1 MNARILYLDR
11 IFSSNDTLKI
21 PYFQRRY
28 IWEEEQLSRFADD
41 MESIVNGGQYFL
53 GSMIFKASSDNNR
66 VNNVVDGQQRLTT
79 IFIYMK
85 LLHCLTGEDA
95 RFRNDYFNRALNI
108 PVLRQN
114 QEDYRAFDK
123 IMNLDTLKFLSPNDK
138 DDKVTVAY
146 NYFYGRLRE
155 KNYEEL
161 VNLLNQISNAWIVL
175 IELDYTENE
184 QRIFDTINSLGVDL
198 RPDELLKNY
207 LFIGENDRDRFYES
221 WHPVFD
227 KFNEYWKGSLVGERV
242 DQEKKENQ
250 TIYKFL
256 SAFVHVKMWD
266 FQLNEYQRNAFV
278 KQSNIYEACKDFVEK
293 FNMSKEDLA
302 NEIVEYA
309 KLYKE
314 NFNKEILSK
323 RIPEHFGIERLR
335 FIVMASK
342 NLSYIPYI
350 LYVLKNVTDL
360 TEQRLIFGYLERYI
374 IRRKCVNA
382 ESKSESELFSES
394 LINNQ
399 ILTYENLVNY
409 ISGRQNSKLEMP
421 SDNWVLSN
429 ITSKSHDEKSSKLIL
444 YLLESKLAQDNVPD
458 LQPYNDYISS
468 QLMPT
473 KVKAG
478 DDWEFYQ
485 EDEEKEKLRQET
497 TKEIGNYFLIHKDGS
512 KESKAK
518 TKNNPKE
525 KISTFVKW
533 CRNLVTTKRDLSA
546 NEVKITEWN
555 SKDIQDRNKKIAERI
570 NYIWNIQ

>member
-11 IFSSNDTLKI
+11 IFSCNDTLKI

-53 GSMIFKASSDNNR
+53 GSMIFKASNDNNR

-85 LLHCLTGEDA
+85 ILHYLTGDNA
-95 RFRNDYFNRALNI
+95 RFRNDYFNRVLNV

-114 QEDYRAFDK
+114 QEDFIAFDK
-123 IMNLDTLKFLSPNDK
+123 IMDLDTLRVLTPNDK
-138 DDKVTVAY
+138 DDKVTAAY

-155 KNYEEL
+155 KNGEEL
-161 VNLLNQISNAWIVL
+161 MNLLNQISNAWIVL
-175 IELDYTENE
+175 IELDSTENE

-207 LFIGENDRDRFYES
+207 LFIGENDRKRFYEK

-227 KFNEYWKGSLVGERV
+227 RFNDYWKGSLVGERV
-242 DQEKKENQ
+242 NQGKKENQ

-266 FQLNEYQRNAFV
+266 FELNEYQRRAFV

-309 KLYKE
+309 NLYKD
-314 NFNKEILSK
+314 NFNKDILNES
-323 RIPEHFGIERLR
+323 IPSYYGVERLR
-335 FIVMASK
+335 FIVMASE

-350 LYVLKNVTDL
+350 LYVLRNVRDYQ
-360 TEQRLIFGYLERYI
+360 EQQRIFGFLECYI

-382 ESKSESELFSES
+382 VTKPESELFSES
-394 LINNQ
+394 LINNR
-399 ILTYENLVNY
+399 ILTYDGLVNY
-409 ISGRQNSKLEMP
+409 INARQNSNLEMP
-421 SDNWVLSN
+421 SDNWIVNN
-429 ITSKSHDEKSSKLIL
+429 ISSKKYDERSSKLIL
-444 YLLESKLAQDNVPD
+444 YLLETKLSNDNSI
-458 LQPYNDYISS
+458 QPYSDFTSI

-473 KVKAG
+473 KVKNG
-478 DDWEFYQ
+478 EMWEFYPT
-485 EDEEKEKLRQET
+485 DEERERLRKET
-497 TKEIGNYFLIHKDGS
+497 TKEIGNYFLIHKSGS
-512 KESKAK
+512 RILREQ
-518 TKNNPKE
+518 KNSTQ
-525 KISTFVKW
+525 KISRIVEY
-533 CRNLVTTKRDLSA
+533 CRDLITSKRDLSD
-546 NEVKITEWN
+546 NNINITEWN
-555 SKDIQDRNKKIAERI
+555 SNSIQDRNRKIAERI
-570 NYIWNIQ
+570 NHIWKIQ

>member
-11 IFSSNDTLKI
+11 IFSCNDTLKI

-53 GSMIFKASSDNNR
+53 GSMIFKASNDNNR

-85 LLHCLTGEDA
+85 ILHYLTGDNA
-95 RFRNDYFNRALNI
+95 RFRNDYFNRVLNV

-114 QEDYRAFDK
+114 QEDFIAFDT
-123 IMNLDTLKFLSPNDK
+123 IMDLDTLRVLTPNDR
-138 DDKVTVAY
+138 DDKVTAAY

-155 KNYEEL
+155 KNREEL
-161 VNLLNQISNAWIVL
+161 ENLLNQISNAWIVL
-175 IELDYTENE
+175 IELDSTENE

-207 LFIGENDRDRFYES
+207 LFIGENDRNRFYEK

-227 KFNEYWKGSLVGERV
+227 RFNDYWKGSLVGERV
-242 DQEKKENQ
+242 NQGKKENQ

-266 FQLNEYQRNAFV
+266 FELNEYQRRAFV

-309 KLYKE
+309 NLYKD
-314 NFNKEILSK
+314 NFNKDILNES
-323 RIPEHFGIERLR
+323 IPSYYGVERLR
-335 FIVMASK
+335 FIVMASE

-350 LYVLKNVTDL
+350 LYVLRNVRDYQ
-360 TEQRLIFGYLERYI
+360 EQQRIFGFLECYI

-382 ESKSESELFSES
+382 VTKPESELFSES
-394 LINNQ
+394 LINNR
-399 ILTYENLVNY
+399 ILTYDGLVNY
-409 ISGRQNSKLEMP
+409 INARQNSNLEMP
-421 SDNWVLSN
+421 SDYWIVNN
-429 ITSKSHDEKSSKLIL
+429 ISSKKYDEKSSKLIL
-444 YLLESKLAQDNVPD
+444 YLLETKLSNDNSI
-458 LQPYNDYISS
+458 QPYSNFTSI

-473 KVKAG
+473 KVKNG
-478 DDWEFYQ
+478 EMWEFYPK
-485 EDEEKEKLRQET
+485 DEERERLRKET
-497 TKEIGNYFLIHKDGS
+497 TKEIGNYFLIHNSGYRILR
-512 KESKAK
+512 EQ
-518 TKNNPKE
+518 KNSTQ
-525 KISTFVKW
+525 KISRIVEY
-533 CRNLVTTKRDLSA
+533 CRDLITSKRDLSD
-546 NEVKITEWN
+546 NNINITEWN
-555 SKDIQDRNKKIAERI
+555 SNSIQDRNRKIAERI
-570 NYIWNIQ
+570 NHIWNIQ